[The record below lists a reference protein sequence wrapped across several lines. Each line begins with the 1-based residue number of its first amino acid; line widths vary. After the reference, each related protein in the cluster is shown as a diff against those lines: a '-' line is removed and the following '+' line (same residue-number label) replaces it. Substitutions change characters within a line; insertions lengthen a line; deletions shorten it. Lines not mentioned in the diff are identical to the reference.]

1 MFLEAREGFW
11 PALATALVAGRA
23 RGHRPSGTDQHEARI
38 MDEQLTLRILAWVM
52 GSVVLACFVLSAV
65 SLPH

>member
-1 MFLEAREGFW
+1 
-11 PALATALVAGRA
+11 
-23 RGHRPSGTDQHEARI
+23 